1 MSTSAAI
8 NRSAGGDSNPLF
20 ENKCQLHPQ
29 YIYHVMNFFPLIL
42 EKVIK
47 ELEKHSSSKI

>member
-29 YIYHVMNFFPLIL
+29 YIYHVMNFSPDFG
-42 EKVIK
+42 KGDKRVGK
-47 ELEKHSSSKI
+47 T